1 MLSPRAV
8 IARPS
13 SLDAVVVGS
22 GPNGLAAAALLASSG
37 RSVHVIEAHDEL
49 GGGTRS
55 AELTL
60 PGFLHDVCSAV
71 HPLGE
76 LSPYLRTLGLEQH
89 GLSWAHPTY
98 SVAHP
103 LDDGPAVLLR
113 RSVQDTAEGLGRDAR
128 AWQKL
133 MDPFVRLGAPFLED
147 LLGPLRIPKRPFSM
161 ARFGMYGLLPATRL
175 AHLLFR
181 EPRARA
187 VFAGCAAHAILPLE
201 MWMTGAVGLLFSLT
215 SHLCDWPM
223 AVGGSA
229 AIHRALTSYVRA
241 HGGTFE
247 TGRRIE
253 SLAELPQARVVLF
266 DLAPKQL
273 CSIAGDAL
281 PSGYVERLQRYD
293 YGPAVFKLDWAL
305 SAPIPWKDPQ
315 CAGASTVHVGGTVDE
330 IAASERAAYSGEHA
344 ERPFVL
350 VTQQSHFDASRAPPG
365 RHTGYAYCHV
375 PFGSNV
381 DMTSR
386 IEAQIERYA
395 PGFRD
400 VILARKA
407 HSPADLERY
416 NPSFVG
422 GVIAGG
428 AAHIRQLFTRPVARL
443 DPYSTP
449 NPRLFLCSAATP
461 PGGGVHGMCGYFAA
475 KSALKRLGR

>member
-1 MLSPRAV
+1 VSK
-8 IARPS
+8 
-13 SLDAVVVGS
+13 LDAVIVGS
-22 GPNGLAAAALLASSG
+22 GPNGLAAAALLAAWG
-37 RSVHVIEAHDEL
+37 RSVHVIEAHEQI
-49 GGGTRS
+49 GGGTRT

-76 LSPYLRTLGLEQH
+76 LSPYFRSLPLEQH
-89 GLSWAHPTY
+89 GLSWAHPPL

-113 RSVQDTAEGLGRDAR
+113 RSVQETAEGLGRDAR
-128 AWQKL
+128 AWQRL

-147 LLGPLRIPKRPFSM
+147 LLGPLRIPKRPFAM
-161 ARFGMYGLLPATRL
+161 ARFGLYGFRSAVGLSRG
-175 AHLLFR
+175 LFD

-187 VFAGCAAHAILPLE
+187 VFAGCAAHAILPLD
-201 MWMTGAVGLLFSLT
+201 MWMTGAVGLLFSL
-215 SHLCDWPM
+215 SAHLCDWPM

-229 AIHRALTSYVRA
+229 SVARALESYVRA

-247 TGRRIE
+247 TGRRIN
-253 SLAELPQARVVLF
+253 SLGELPDSRVVLF

-281 PSGYVERLQRYD
+281 PSRYVARLERYD

-305 SAPIPWKDPQ
+305 SGPIPWKDPE
-315 CAGASTVHVGGTVDE
+315 CARASTVHVGGTIEE
-330 IAASERAAYSGEHA
+330 IAASERAAYAGEHSDK
-344 ERPFVL
+344 PFVL
-350 VTQQSHFDASRAPPG
+350 VTQQSHFDPSRAPAG
-365 RHTGYAYCHV
+365 KHTGYAYCHV
-375 PFGSNV
+375 PFGSTV
-381 DMTSR
+381 DMTAR
-386 IEAQIERYA
+386 VEAQIERFA

-400 VILARKA
+400 VILARSA
-407 HSPADLERY
+407 LGPGDLERY

-428 AAHIRQLFTRPVARL
+428 AAHIKQLFTRPVARL

-475 KSALKRLGR
+475 KSALKRLSA

>member
-1 MLSPRAV
+1 MSK
-8 IARPS
+8 
-13 SLDAVVVGS
+13 LDAVIVGS
-22 GPNGLAAAALLASSG
+22 GPNGLAAAALLAAWG
-37 RSVHVIEAHDEL
+37 RSVHVIEAHEQI
-49 GGGTRS
+49 GGGTRT

-76 LSPYLRTLGLEQH
+76 LSPYFRSLPLEQH
-89 GLSWAHPTY
+89 GLSWAHPPL

-113 RSVQDTAEGLGRDAR
+113 RSVQETAEGLGRDAR
-128 AWQKL
+128 AWQRL

-147 LLGPLRIPKRPFSM
+147 LLGPLRIPKRPFAM
-161 ARFGMYGLLPATRL
+161 ARFGLYGFRSAVGLSRG
-175 AHLLFR
+175 LFD

-187 VFAGCAAHAILPLE
+187 VFAGCAAHAILPLD
-201 MWMTGAVGLLFSLT
+201 MWMTGAVGLLFSL
-215 SHLCDWPM
+215 SAHLCDWPM

-229 AIHRALTSYVRA
+229 SVARALESYVRA

-247 TGRRIE
+247 TGRRIN
-253 SLAELPQARVVLF
+253 SLGELPDSRVVLF

-281 PSGYVERLQRYD
+281 PSRYVARLERYD

-305 SAPIPWKDPQ
+305 SGPIPWKDPE
-315 CAGASTVHVGGTVDE
+315 CARASTVHVGGTIEE
-330 IAASERAAYSGEHA
+330 IAASERAAYAGEHSDK
-344 ERPFVL
+344 PFVL
-350 VTQQSHFDASRAPPG
+350 VTQQSHFDPSRAPAG
-365 RHTGYAYCHV
+365 KHTGYAYCHV
-375 PFGSNV
+375 PFGSTV
-381 DMTSR
+381 DMTAR
-386 IEAQIERYA
+386 VEAQIERFA

-400 VILARKA
+400 VILARSA
-407 HSPADLERY
+407 LGPGDLERY

-428 AAHIRQLFTRPVARL
+428 AAHIKQLFTRPVARL

-475 KSALKRLGR
+475 KSALKRLSA